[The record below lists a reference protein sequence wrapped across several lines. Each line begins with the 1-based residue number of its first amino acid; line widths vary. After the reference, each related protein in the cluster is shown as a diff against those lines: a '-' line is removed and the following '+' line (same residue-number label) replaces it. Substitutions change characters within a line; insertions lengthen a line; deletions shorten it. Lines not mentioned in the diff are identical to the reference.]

1 MILSIQILINFGTP
15 QIIETPGPAA
25 LIAISNIAHDTL
37 EDLTM
42 NIPYNQSFLGVNP
55 HACTALRHLLLM
67 ITHSGDLILS
77 PTTLA
82 ALSRLE
88 KLQSVMLSLSWDVT
102 WDLPGFQPL
111 KFAAEVLNNVSMKRL
126 TYLNVVWSPAILGS
140 LSFNAPDT
148 LRHPLLKTFEDSIAH
163 LPLRTV
169 VFSAARWRKNR
180 HPRWAP
186 ALERAFL
193 ALRDRGILTI
203 AQRPLSRKCTC
214 VVSSACCV
222 CPTP

>member
-88 KLQSVMLSLSWDVT
+88 KLQSVTLSLSWDVT

-111 KFAAEVLNNVSMKRL
+111 KFATEVLNNVSMKRL
-126 TYLNVVWSPAILGS
+126 TYLNVVWSPAILAS
-140 LSFNAPDT
+140 LSFNTPDT

-169 VFSAARWRKNR
+169 VFSAARWRNNR
-180 HPRWAP
+180 HPLWAP

-193 ALRDRGILTI
+193 VLHDRGILTI
-203 AQRPLSRKCTC
+203 ARRPSSGKCPYPVPAIC
-214 VVSSACCV
+214 VIH
-222 CPTP
+222 